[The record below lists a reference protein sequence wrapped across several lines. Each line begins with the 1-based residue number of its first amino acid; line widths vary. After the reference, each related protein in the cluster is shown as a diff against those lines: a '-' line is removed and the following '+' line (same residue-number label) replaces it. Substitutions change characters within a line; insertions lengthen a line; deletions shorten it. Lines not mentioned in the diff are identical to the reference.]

1 MHIIMRDGKR
11 RWLPLIL
18 AVLVVSCSE
27 DPTEQNA
34 LLAPLPFVGVA
45 VRETTITATAGS
57 SFRKTLPMNSAINLV
72 GKNGNY
78 TAIAACAFYSNY
90 FPTRD
95 TVNVLSAR
103 LSLRAATFFGDSTA
117 PFGFT
122 VYRISRSW
130 TAGLTSWDSVQTGF
144 YDASTVRGS
153 YTGGVGSDTQMI
165 TVQLDTAMVREW
177 LRTVGTSNA
186 DTKYGFVL
194 VPTPETGVVRGF
206 RSFEADSAKD
216 IPTLE
221 IIAQNAAGTVRDTV
235 SYSLGIDTFVG
246 NNDAVIASPQLLYVQ
261 AGIVYRSILTFDV
274 SFIPRGSTVHLA
286 ELQMERDPATSKLN
300 RFSGAASID
309 AHMMLADSA
318 TGTFASSG
326 PTVSLKTGTATTY
339 TADLHTAVQSWVR
352 GPNYGV
358 LFRVTGEQEFTSFDL
373 LTFHNVTA
381 TNVQQRPRIRIVY
394 SIPQN

>member
-57 SFRKTLPMNSAINLV
+57 SFRKSLPMNSAINLV
-72 GKNGNY
+72 GKSGNY

-90 FPTRD
+90 FPIRD
-95 TVNVLSAR
+95 TVNVVSAR
-103 LSLRAATFFGDSTA
+103 LYLRAANFFGDSTGS
-117 PFGFT
+117 FGFT
-122 VYRISRSW
+122 VHRITRSW
-130 TAGLTSWDSVQTGF
+130 TAGLTNWDSVQTGF
-144 YDASTVRGS
+144 YEASPIRGS
-153 YTGGVGSDTQMI
+153 YTGGVGADTEKI

-177 LRTVGTSNA
+177 LRTVGTSNT

-194 VPTPETGVVRGF
+194 VPTAGSNVVRGF
-206 RSFEADSAKD
+206 HSFESDSTRFV
-216 IPTLE
+216 PTLE
-221 IIAQNAAGTVRDTV
+221 IIAQNASGTVRDTA

-246 NNDAVIASPQLLYVQ
+246 NNDALLATPQLLYVQ
-261 AGIVYRSILTFDV
+261 AGIVYRSLLKFDV

-286 ELQMERDPATSKLN
+286 ELQMQRDPTTSKLN
-300 RFSGAASID
+300 RFSGAASMD
-309 AHMMLADSA
+309 AHLMLADSA

-326 PTVSLKTGTATTY
+326 PTVSVKTGTTDTY
-339 TADLHTAVQSWVR
+339 IADLHTSVQSWVR

-358 LFRVTGEQEFTSFDL
+358 LLRVTGEQEFTSFDL
-373 LTFHNVTA
+373 LTFHNATA
-381 TNVQQRPRIRIVY
+381 TNVLQRPRIRILY